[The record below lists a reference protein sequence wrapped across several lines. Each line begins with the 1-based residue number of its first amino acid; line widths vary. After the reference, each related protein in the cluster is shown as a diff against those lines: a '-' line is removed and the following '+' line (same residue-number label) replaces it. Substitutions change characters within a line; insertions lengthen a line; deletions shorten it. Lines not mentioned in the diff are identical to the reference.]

1 MDDFRSRNDRF
12 GRSCARNREGM
23 QFSRIENARDR
34 ELRCSTTSGGR
45 RPPRVRRK
53 RLLIFTIMRRARS
66 GSIREKSPER
76 KNSRCLAKPR
86 RTRLSHDIYFAERLV
101 CKTPRKSPCRRCRA
115 RFAGTCPRSA
125 FRLFGAPLSS
135 DMHMHAVTINIFI
148 ARGMGRTRGI
158 QRGRFATP
166 KTYNLYLY
174 VRYKCDER
182 LLPNGC

>member
-1 MDDFRSRNDRF
+1 MIFSHDRF
-12 GRSCARNREGM
+12 GHGCARNREGM
-23 QFSRIENARDR
+23 QFSPIENARDR
-34 ELRCSTTSGGR
+34 ELRCSTTSGDH
-45 RPPRVRRK
+45 RPLRVRRK

-148 ARGMGRTRGI
+148 ARGMGRTHGI

-166 KTYNLYLY
+166 KIYNLYLY